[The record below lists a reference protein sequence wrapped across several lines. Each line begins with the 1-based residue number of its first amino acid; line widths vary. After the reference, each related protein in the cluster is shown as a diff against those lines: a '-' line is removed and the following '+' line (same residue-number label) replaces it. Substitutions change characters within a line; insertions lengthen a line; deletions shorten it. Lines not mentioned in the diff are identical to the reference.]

1 MYPNLYYAF
10 KDLFG
15 IEAPF
20 LQMFQSFGFFVML
33 AFLAAAWFFAK
44 ELKRK
49 QDEGLLHSTAK
60 KVLKGK
66 KPGVKDYLPSVIGG
80 FLAGYK
86 LVYIASNFNDFLGN
100 TQGFILSLD
109 GSWLGGFL
117 GAAVFGW
124 LRYSDYKKE
133 KKEFPQPQTV
143 NVITQPHEHV
153 GNMTLY
159 AAIFGLIG
167 AKLFD
172 ILEHPS
178 LLAEDFWGTL
188 FSFSGLTMY
197 GGLILGSTAVLIY
210 AHRQKLDLRHVID
223 ACAPAL
229 MLAYGVGRIGC
240 QVAGDGD
247 WGIVNTAP
255 KPSWLSAFPDWMWS
269 YSYPHNVNEVGVV
282 LEGCTGK
289 YCTVL
294 PEPVFPTPFYEAS
307 LCIMLFVVLWSVRK
321 KFIVPGV
328 FFCVYLTLNGIER
341 FFIEKI
347 RVNDQYHFAG
357 ITFTQAE
364 LIALLLVLAGTT
376 GIIYFKRRKKTV
388 H

>member
-15 IEAPF
+15 VEIPF

-33 AFLAAAWFFAK
+33 AFLSAAWCFAK

-49 QDEGLLHSTAK
+49 QDEGFLQSTAK

-66 KPGVKDYLPSVIGG
+66 KPDLKDYLPSVIGG

-86 LVYIASNFNDFLGN
+86 LVYIAMNFQDFLGN
-100 TQGFILSLD
+100 TQGFILSQD
-109 GSWLGGFL
+109 GNWLGGLL
-117 GAAVFGW
+117 GAGIFGW
-124 LRYSDYKKE
+124 LRYSDYQKE
-133 KKEFPQPQTV
+133 KKEFPTPQMV

-159 AAIFGLIG
+159 AAIFGLLG

-178 LLAEDFWGTL
+178 SLADDFWGTV

-197 GGLILGSTAVLIY
+197 GGLILGSTAVLMY
-210 AHRQKLDLRHVID
+210 ARKQKLDLRHVID
-223 ACAPAL
+223 ACAPGL

-247 WGIVNTAP
+247 WGIVNAAP
-255 KPSWLSAFPDWMWS
+255 KPDWMNAFPDWMWS
-269 YSYPHNVNEVGVV
+269 YSYPHNVNEVGVMID
-282 LEGCTGK
+282 GCVGK

-294 PEPVFPTPFYEAS
+294 PEPVYPTPLYEAIA
-307 LCIMLFVVLWSVRK
+307 CILLFVVLWSVRK
-321 KFIVPGV
+321 RVIVPGV
-328 FFCVYLTLNGIER
+328 LFCIYLIMNGVER

-347 RVNDQYHFAG
+347 RVNDVYNLAG
-357 ITFTQAE
+357 ISFTQAE
-364 LIALLLVLAGTT
+364 LIAVLLMIAGIV
-376 GIIYFKRRKKTV
+376 GIFFFRKKV
-388 H
+388 PG